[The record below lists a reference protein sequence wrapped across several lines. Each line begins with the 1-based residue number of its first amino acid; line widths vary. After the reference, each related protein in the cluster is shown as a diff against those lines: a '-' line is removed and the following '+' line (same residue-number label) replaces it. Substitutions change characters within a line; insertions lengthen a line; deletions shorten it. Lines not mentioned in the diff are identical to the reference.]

1 MLKKF
6 KVTNFKCFKDEFV
19 FDLSTVKNY
28 SFNTECIKNDIVNN
42 AIIYGFN
49 GSGKSNLGWAIFDI
63 VEHMTDNN
71 RQEFPYKHYTNAY
84 NGSEIAS
91 FEYEFLLGGTSRV
104 TYRYSKSDYK
114 KILSESLYI
123 NDKEVVSFDRNN
135 GNTTFISHLKGTE
148 QLNKNIDNQSL
159 SVLKYIKNNSVLEE
173 NLENKTFKDFFHF
186 VEHILFFR
194 SLEDR
199 MYIGQSSG
207 SVTLT
212 DEIIRED
219 KVEEFESFLHE
230 ANIECKLSV
239 VKDGMGNKN
248 IAFNFGEK
256 KILLTDIMS
265 TGTSSLMLFYYWYLY
280 IQREVSFVFI
290 DEFDAF
296 YHHELSRL
304 VIKKLRQSGIQF
316 IVTTHN
322 TSIMTNDLMRPDCL
336 YLMNNRKI
344 LPLAQCTEKELREAH
359 NIEKIYKAGGFYDE

>member
-63 VEHMTDNN
+63 VEHLTDNKK
-71 RQEFPYKHYTNAY
+71 QEFPYKHYINAY
-84 NGSEIAS
+84 NGSETAS
-91 FEYEFLLGGTSRV
+91 FEYEFLLGSSILI
-104 TYRYSKSDYK
+104 YRYSKFDYK

-148 QLNKNIDNQSL
+148 SLTKPIADQSL
-159 SVLKYIKNNSVLEE
+159 SVLKFIKNNSVLDE
-173 NLENKTFKDFFHF
+173 NPENKAFKDFFYF
-186 VEHILFFR
+186 VEHMLFFR

-199 MYIGQSSG
+199 MYIGKSSRTE
-207 SVTLT
+207 TLT
-212 DEIIRED
+212 DEIIIDD
-219 KVEEFESFLHE
+219 KVEEFETFLHE
-230 ANIECKLSV
+230 ANVECKLSV

-248 IAFNFGEK
+248 IAFNFGKK

-265 TGTSSLMLFYYWYLY
+265 TGTSSLMLFYCWYLY

-322 TSIMTNDLMRPDCL
+322 TSIMSNDLMRPDCL

-359 NIEKIYKAGGFYDE
+359 NIEKIYKAGGFYVE